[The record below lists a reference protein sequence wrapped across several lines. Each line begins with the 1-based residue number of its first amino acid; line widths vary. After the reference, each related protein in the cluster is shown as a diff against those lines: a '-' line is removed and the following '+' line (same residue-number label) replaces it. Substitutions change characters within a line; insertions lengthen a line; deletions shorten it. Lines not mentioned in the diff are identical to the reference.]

1 MPFKDPQAIAKAG
14 AATGVKKSK
23 LAPPKAVVAGFLAG
37 SYIAFGGLL
46 ALTVS
51 AGLDPEIWGNLGTFF
66 TGAVFSLGLILVIV
80 AGSELLTGNMALVPL
95 AAYKGQVPFRKVFEN
110 FGWVILGNLLG
121 SLFVAYF
128 LAVETGVV
136 RNELT
141 LARLESIAMAKGV
154 EETEWQIFWRALGC
168 NWLVCL
174 GVWMALGAEDI
185 GGKILAIFFPIMA
198 FVAMG
203 FDHVVANMFFLP
215 AAIFADIPGI
225 GWGDAVHNWVFAFLG
240 NLVGAMV
247 FVSGAYWFLYGRDE
261 PAKEK
266 GAGDTAP
273 RGDMPGTHAT
283 PDPAHTDG
291 PALAGAS
298 TGHTAPAAPTQGDG
312 TQADGATHVAAP
324 TQGVGTAGNG
334 GQRPAGSEPTGA
346 EPASR
351 VTGH

>member
-247 FVSGAYWFLYGRDE
+247 FVSGAYWFLYGRDD
-261 PAKEK
+261 PAKDK
-266 GAGDTAP
+266 GAGDVEP
-273 RGDMPGTHAT
+273 VPGRY
-283 PDPAHTDG
+283 G
-291 PALAGAS
+291 
-298 TGHTAPAAPTQGDG
+298 QG
-312 TQADGATHVAAP
+312 ADGAATAGAPATATTGATTTAATGAPATGTVTTGATGAGTTPGDGAASHEGAAAVAA
-324 TQGVGTAGNG
+324 GT
-334 GQRPAGSEPTGA
+334 RKT
-346 EPASR
+346 
-351 VTGH
+351 